1 MSLLAVIKC
10 RLCALVPSLNPGL
23 VLENSFVNF
32 SNPRTSQ
39 GFHAIGGLA
48 AWSLLH
54 DLLWTLFWQWRS
66 HSHTNGNCDCFN
78 CHFKI
83 LTWGLGPQWKP
94 PVWVTHLRFLIS
106 PSSRHDGIPSA
117 LQAITTTRAPYCG
130 KVVQSLR
137 LLAARH
143 QCSSELKNKM
153 IFHKQFAKF

>member
-32 SNPRTSQ
+32 SNSRTSQ
-39 GFHAIGGLA
+39 HFTPLVALRLGLYSMIFCGPCSGNGGPIVTPMVIVTASTATSKYSPGVWAL
-48 AWSLLH
+48 S
-54 DLLWTLFWQWRS
+54 
-66 HSHTNGNCDCFN
+66 GN
-78 CHFKI
+78 
-83 LTWGLGPQWKP
+83 LQLG
-94 PVWVTHLRFLIS
+94 THLRFRIS

-117 LQAITTTRAPYCG
+117 LQAMTTTRAPYCG
-130 KVVQSLR
+130 KVVQSLG

-153 IFHKQFAKF
+153 TFHKQFAKF